1 LKEILVTILLIV
13 VLIFIFSPKN
23 VEPIVITK
31 VDTIVKVEKVFKYR
45 KGDSIPFV
53 VLGIDTTTIHDTIRI
68 IEDYK
73 TVKNYNDTI
82 RIDSLG
88 YAYISDTI
96 SENKIKGRGFKAEI
110 ENRTIVIEQKIYS
123 KPKKEL
129 YLGFIGDLR
138 RFDEKVGVGVGL
150 GFKTA
155 KNDLFQFSATTNQFQ
170 IGYLKKIL

>member
-23 VEPIVITK
+23 VEPIIITK

-73 TVKNYNDTI
+73 LVRNYNDTI

-110 ENRTIVIEQKIYS
+110 ETRTIRIETTKVNPS
-123 KPKKEL
+123 KKEV

-138 RFDEKVGVGVGL
+138 RFDEKLGVGVGI

-155 KNDLFQFSATTNQFQ
+155 KNDLFQFSVTTNQLQ

>member
-1 LKEILVTILLIV
+1 M
-13 VLIFIFSPKN
+13 FSPN
-23 VEPIVITK
+23 PVEPIVITK
-31 VDTIVKVEKVFKYR
+31 IDTIVKVQKVFKYR

-53 VLGIDTTTIHDTIRI
+53 VLGVDTLTIHDTMRI
-68 IEDYK
+68 VEDYK
-73 TVKNYNDTI
+73 QVRNYNDTI

-88 YAYISDTI
+88 FAYISDTI

-110 ENRTIVIEQKIYS
+110 ETRTIRIETTKVNP
-123 KPKKEL
+123 PKKEV

-138 RFDEKVGVGVGL
+138 RFDEKVGVGVGI

-155 KNDLFQFSATTNQFQ
+155 KNDLFQFSVTTNQLQ

>member
-68 IEDYK
+68 VEDYK
-73 TVKNYNDTI
+73 LVRNYNDTI

-110 ENRTIVIEQKIYS
+110 ETRTIRIETTKVNP
-123 KPKKEL
+123 PKKEV

-138 RFDEKVGVGVGL
+138 RFDEKVGVGVGI

-155 KNDLFQFSATTNQFQ
+155 KNGLFTLNATTNQYS
-170 IGYLKKIL
+170 IGFYKKL

>member
-13 VLIFIFSPKN
+13 VLIFIFSPKP

-53 VLGIDTTTIHDTIRI
+53 VLGIDTLTIHDTMRI
-68 IEDYK
+68 VEDYK
-73 TVKNYNDTI
+73 LVRNYNDTI

-110 ENRTIVIEQKIYS
+110 ETRTIKIETTKVNP
-123 KPKKEL
+123 PKKEV

-138 RFDEKVGVGVGL
+138 RFDEKVGVGVGIGL
-150 GFKTA
+150 KTA
-155 KNDLFQFSATTNQFQ
+155 KNGLFTLSATTNQYS
-170 IGYLKKIL
+170 IGFYKKL

>member
-13 VLIFIFSPKN
+13 VLIFLFSPKP

-53 VLGIDTTTIHDTIRI
+53 VLGIDTLTIHDTMRI
-68 IEDYK
+68 VEDYK
-73 TVKNYNDTI
+73 LVRNYNDTI

-110 ENRTIVIEQKIYS
+110 ETKTIRIETTKVNP
-123 KPKKEL
+123 PKNEV

-138 RFDEKVGVGVGL
+138 RFDEKVGVGVGI

-155 KNDLFQFSATTNQFQ
+155 KNDLFQFSVTTNQLQ

>member
-1 LKEILVTILLIV
+1 M

-23 VEPIVITK
+23 VEPIIITK

-53 VLGIDTTTIHDTIRI
+53 VLGVDTTTIHDTIRI
-68 IEDYK
+68 VEDYK
-73 TVKNYNDTI
+73 LVRNYNDTI

-110 ENRTIVIEQKIYS
+110 ETRTIRIETTKVNP
-123 KPKKEL
+123 PKKEV

-138 RFDEKVGVGVGL
+138 RFDEKVGVGVGI

-155 KNDLFQFSATTNQFQ
+155 KNDLFQFSVTTNQLQ
-170 IGYLKKIL
+170 IAYLKKIL

>member
-13 VLIFIFSPKN
+13 VLIFIFSPKP

-68 IEDYK
+68 VEDYK
-73 TVKNYNDTI
+73 LVRNYNDTI

-110 ENRTIVIEQKIYS
+110 ETRTIRIETTKVNP
-123 KPKKEL
+123 PKKEV

-138 RFDEKVGVGVGL
+138 RFDEKVGVGIGI

-155 KNDLFQFSATTNQFQ
+155 KNGLFTLSATTNQYS
-170 IGYLKKIL
+170 IGFYKKL

>member
-1 LKEILVTILLIV
+1 MKEILVTILLIV

-53 VLGIDTTTIHDTIRI
+53 VLGIDTLTIHDTMRI
-68 IEDYK
+68 VEDYK
-73 TVKNYNDTI
+73 LVRNYNDTI

-110 ENRTIVIEQKIYS
+110 ETRTIRIETTKVNP
-123 KPKKEL
+123 PKKEV

-138 RFDEKVGVGVGL
+138 RFDEKVGVGVGI

-155 KNDLFQFSATTNQFQ
+155 KNSLFTLSATTNQYS
-170 IGYLKKIL
+170 IGFYKKL

>member
-1 LKEILVTILLIV
+1 MRTILATILIIV
-13 VLIFIFSPKN
+13 VLIFFFSPKP
-23 VEPIVITK
+23 VESIVITK

-53 VLGIDTTTIHDTIRI
+53 VLGIDTLTIHDTMRI
-68 IEDYK
+68 VEDYK
-73 TVKNYNDTI
+73 LVRNYNDTI

-110 ENRTIVIEQKIYS
+110 ETKTIKIETTKVNP
-123 KPKKEL
+123 PKKEV

-138 RFDEKVGVGVGL
+138 RFDEKVGVGVGI

-155 KNDLFQFSATTNQFQ
+155 KNGLFTLSATTNQYS
-170 IGYLKKIL
+170 IGFYKKL

>member
-1 LKEILVTILLIV
+1 MKEILVTILLIV
-13 VLIFIFSPKN
+13 VLIFIFSPKP

-53 VLGIDTTTIHDTIRI
+53 VLGIDTTTIHDTMRI
-68 IEDYK
+68 VEDYK
-73 TVKNYNDTI
+73 LVRNYNDTI

-110 ENRTIVIEQKIYS
+110 ETRTIRIETTKVNP
-123 KPKKEL
+123 PKKEV

-138 RFDEKVGVGVGL
+138 RFDEKVGVGVGI

-155 KNDLFQFSATTNQFQ
+155 KNGLFTLSATTNQYS
-170 IGYLKKIL
+170 IGFYKKL

>member
-1 LKEILVTILLIV
+1 M
-13 VLIFIFSPKN
+13 LIFFFSPN
-23 VEPIVITK
+23 PVEPIVITK

-53 VLGIDTTTIHDTIRI
+53 VLGVDTTTIHDTIRI
-68 IEDYK
+68 VEDYK
-73 TVKNYNDTI
+73 LVRNYNDTI

-110 ENRTIVIEQKIYS
+110 ETRTIKIETTKVNP
-123 KPKKEL
+123 PKKEV

-138 RFDEKVGVGVGL
+138 RFDEKVGVGVGI

-155 KNDLFQFSATTNQFQ
+155 KNDLFQFSVTTNQLQ

>member
-53 VLGIDTTTIHDTIRI
+53 VLGIDTLTIHDTMRI
-68 IEDYK
+68 VEDYK
-73 TVKNYNDTI
+73 LVRNYNDTI

-110 ENRTIVIEQKIYS
+110 ETRTIRIETTKVNP
-123 KPKKEL
+123 PKKEV

-138 RFDEKVGVGVGL
+138 RFDEKVGVGVGI

-155 KNDLFQFSATTNQFQ
+155 KNSLFTLSATTNQYS
-170 IGYLKKIL
+170 IGFYKKL

>member
-1 LKEILVTILLIV
+1 MKEILVTILIIV
-13 VLIFIFSPKN
+13 VLIFFFSPN
-23 VEPIVITK
+23 PVEPIVITK

-68 IEDYK
+68 VEDYK
-73 TVKNYNDTI
+73 LVRNYNDTI

-110 ENRTIVIEQKIYS
+110 ETRTIRIETTKVNPS
-123 KPKKEL
+123 KKEV

-138 RFDEKVGVGVGL
+138 RFDEKVGVGVGI

-155 KNDLFQFSATTNQFQ
+155 KNDLFQFSVTTNQLQ

>member
-1 LKEILVTILLIV
+1 MKEILVTILLIV
-13 VLIFIFSPKN
+13 VLIFLFSPKP

-53 VLGIDTTTIHDTIRI
+53 VLGIDTLTIHDTMRI
-68 IEDYK
+68 VEDYK
-73 TVKNYNDTI
+73 LVRNYNDTI

-110 ENRTIVIEQKIYS
+110 ETRTIRIKTTKVNP
-123 KPKKEL
+123 PKNEV

-138 RFDEKVGVGVGL
+138 RFDEKVGVGIGI

-155 KNDLFQFSATTNQFQ
+155 KNDLFQFSVTTNQLQ

>member
-1 LKEILVTILLIV
+1 MKEILVTILLIV

-68 IEDYK
+68 VEDYK
-73 TVKNYNDTI
+73 LVRNYNDTI

-110 ENRTIVIEQKIYS
+110 ETRTIRIETTKVNP
-123 KPKKEL
+123 PKKEV

-138 RFDEKVGVGVGL
+138 RFDEKVGVGVGI

-155 KNDLFQFSATTNQFQ
+155 KNGLFTLNATTNQYS
-170 IGYLKKIL
+170 IGFYKKL

>member
-1 LKEILVTILLIV
+1 MRTILATILIIV
-13 VLIFIFSPKN
+13 VLIFFFSPKP
-23 VEPIVITK
+23 VESIVITK

-53 VLGIDTTTIHDTIRI
+53 VLGIDTLTIHDTMRI
-68 IEDYK
+68 VEDYK
-73 TVKNYNDTI
+73 LVRNYNDTI

-110 ENRTIVIEQKIYS
+110 ETRTIRIETTKVNP
-123 KPKKEL
+123 PKKEV

-138 RFDEKVGVGVGL
+138 RFDEKVGVGVGI

-155 KNDLFQFSATTNQFQ
+155 KNDLFQFSVTTNQLQ

>member
-53 VLGIDTTTIHDTIRI
+53 VLGVDTTTIHDTIRLV
-68 IEDYK
+68 EDYK
-73 TVKNYNDTI
+73 LVRNYNDTI

-110 ENRTIVIEQKIYS
+110 ETRTIRIETTKVNP
-123 KPKKEL
+123 PKKEV

-138 RFDEKVGVGVGL
+138 RFDEKVGVGIGI

-155 KNDLFQFSATTNQFQ
+155 KNGLFTLSATTNQYS
-170 IGYLKKIL
+170 IGFYKKL

>member
-53 VLGIDTTTIHDTIRI
+53 VLGNDTLTIHDTMRI
-68 IEDYK
+68 VEDYK
-73 TVKNYNDTI
+73 LVRNYNDTI

-110 ENRTIVIEQKIYS
+110 ETRTIRIETTKVNP
-123 KPKKEL
+123 PKKEV

-138 RFDEKVGVGVGL
+138 RFDEKVGVGVGI

-155 KNDLFQFSATTNQFQ
+155 KNGLFTLSATTNQYS
-170 IGYLKKIL
+170 IGFYKKL

>member
-1 LKEILVTILLIV
+1 MRTILATILIIV
-13 VLIFIFSPKN
+13 VLIFFFSPKP
-23 VEPIVITK
+23 VESIVITK

-53 VLGIDTTTIHDTIRI
+53 VLGIDTTTIHDTLRI
-68 IEDYK
+68 VEDYK
-73 TVKNYNDTI
+73 TIRNYNDTI

-110 ENRTIVIEQKIYS
+110 ETRTIRIETTKVNP
-123 KPKKEL
+123 PKKEV

-138 RFDEKVGVGVGL
+138 RFDEKVGVGVGI

-155 KNDLFQFSATTNQFQ
+155 KNGLFTLSATTNQYS
-170 IGYLKKIL
+170 IGFYKKL

>member
-1 LKEILVTILLIV
+1 V
-13 VLIFIFSPKN
+13 VLIFIFSPKP
-23 VEPIVITK
+23 VEPIIITK

-68 IEDYK
+68 VEDYK
-73 TVKNYNDTI
+73 LVRNYNDTI

-110 ENRTIVIEQKIYS
+110 ETRTIRIETTKVNP
-123 KPKKEL
+123 PKKEV

-138 RFDEKVGVGVGL
+138 RFDEKVGVGVGI

-155 KNDLFQFSATTNQFQ
+155 KNDLFQFSVTTNQLQ

>member
-1 LKEILVTILLIV
+1 M
-13 VLIFIFSPKN
+13 LIFIFSPKP
-23 VEPIVITK
+23 VERIVITK

-53 VLGIDTTTIHDTIRI
+53 VLGIDTLTIHDTMRI
-68 IEDYK
+68 VEDYK
-73 TVKNYNDTI
+73 LVRNYNDTI

-110 ENRTIVIEQKIYS
+110 ETRTIRIETTKVNPS
-123 KPKKEL
+123 KKEV

-138 RFDEKVGVGVGL
+138 RFDEKVGVGVGI

-155 KNDLFQFSATTNQFQ
+155 KNDLFQFSVTTNQLQ

>member
-13 VLIFIFSPKN
+13 VLIFLFSPKP

-53 VLGIDTTTIHDTIRI
+53 VLGIDTTTIHDTLRI
-68 IEDYK
+68 VEDYK
-73 TVKNYNDTI
+73 LVRNYNDTI

-110 ENRTIVIEQKIYS
+110 ETITIRIETTKVNP
-123 KPKKEL
+123 PKKEV

-138 RFDEKVGVGVGL
+138 RFDEKVGVGVGI

-155 KNDLFQFSATTNQFQ
+155 KNDLFQFSVTTNQLQ

>member
-1 LKEILVTILLIV
+1 MRTILATILIIV
-13 VLIFIFSPKN
+13 VLIFFFSPKP
-23 VEPIVITK
+23 VESIVITK

-53 VLGIDTTTIHDTIRI
+53 VLGIDTTTIHDTLRI
-68 IEDYK
+68 VEDYK
-73 TVKNYNDTI
+73 TIRNYNDTI

-110 ENRTIVIEQKIYS
+110 ETRTIRIETTKV
-123 KPKKEL
+123 KPPKKEV

-138 RFDEKVGVGVGL
+138 RFDEKVGVGVGIGL
-150 GFKTA
+150 KTA
-155 KNDLFQFSATTNQFQ
+155 KNGLFTLSATTNQYS
-170 IGYLKKIL
+170 IGFYKKL

>member
-1 LKEILVTILLIV
+1 MRTILATILIIV
-13 VLIFIFSPKN
+13 VLIFFFSPKP
-23 VEPIVITK
+23 VESIVITK

-53 VLGIDTTTIHDTIRI
+53 VLGIDTLTIHDTMRI
-68 IEDYK
+68 VEDYK
-73 TVKNYNDTI
+73 LVRNYNDTI

-110 ENRTIVIEQKIYS
+110 ETRTIRIETTKVNP
-123 KPKKEL
+123 PKKEV

-138 RFDEKVGVGVGL
+138 RFDEKVGVGVGI

-155 KNDLFQFSATTNQFQ
+155 KNSLFTLSATTNQYS
-170 IGYLKKIL
+170 IGFYKKL